1 MKNFLTVLSR
11 RPPTSRSNKASRKYD
26 EVPDK
31 GSPEKD
37 GKTEMKVKVLKPE
50 VIEKIN
56 EERRKILDVLIA
68 QEQEILESAE
78 EREKLRE
85 LIKLQ
90 SQQQMESSKERE
102 DLVLRVQKQKV
113 DVRRIVEEDLGMIP
127 TSFNAEAGGA
137 DLIDEV
143 VRRTTAQLKEKDED
157 ANKTVSSSSMTD
169 SMKYAEKEATLRE
182 NAEKRVAVAMESVL
196 SEAKMRSFTRQGM
209 KKPEP
214 TVIESEVTHIVAS
227 PLETDEDEKKDDDD
241 EQQGVEVAISVDRV
255 EVARADGVEA

>member
-1 MKNFLTVLSR
+1 LLKVSR
-11 RPPTSRSNKASRKYD
+11 EQDQIIQAAGAHEKTMTIATSAHAQIMENAQQH
-26 EVPDK
+26 
-31 GSPEKD
+31 
-37 GKTEMKVKVLKPE
+37 EMI
-50 VIEKIN
+50 IEKIN

-90 SQQQMESSKERE
+90 NQQQMESSKERE
-102 DLVLRVQKQKV
+102 DLVSRVQQQKL

-127 TSFNAEAGGA
+127 TSFSAETDGA

-143 VRRTTAQLKEKDED
+143 VRRTTAQLKEKEED
-157 ANKTVSSSSMTD
+157 TNKTVSSISMTD
-169 SMKYAEKEATLRE
+169 SMKYAEKEASLRDR
-182 NAEKRVAVAMESVL
+182 AEKRVAVAMESVL
-196 SEAKMRSFTRQGM
+196 SEAKKRSFTRQGM
-209 KKPEP
+209 KKQQP
-214 TVIESEVTHIVAS
+214 TQTVMESEVTHIVAS
-227 PLETDEDEKKDDDD
+227 PLETEEDEKKDDD